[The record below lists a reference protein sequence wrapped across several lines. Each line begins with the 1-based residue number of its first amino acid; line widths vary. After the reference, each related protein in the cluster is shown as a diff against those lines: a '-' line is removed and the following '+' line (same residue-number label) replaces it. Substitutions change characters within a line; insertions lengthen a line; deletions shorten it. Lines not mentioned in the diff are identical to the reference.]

1 MPCPKPSTSTWGR
14 RDLSRTVC
22 ASSTHWRPRRFDS
35 VGRLLACLATVVALV
50 ALAPLGRG
58 EDRQRR
64 GLGGRSHLR
73 KRPGGEAEDPAAQT
87 CFWVCALAL

>member
-1 MPCPKPSTSTWGR
+1 M
-14 RDLSRTVC
+14 SRTVC

-35 VGRLLACLATVVALV
+35 VRRLLACLATVVALV
-50 ALAPLGRG
+50 VHAPLGRG

-64 GLGGRSHLR
+64 GLGGKSHLR
-73 KRPGGEAEDPAAQT
+73 KQPGGEAEDPAAQT